1 MTQNIAKPNQNIQA
15 APRRHE
21 DTEAM
26 TTKSAH
32 PTPSISSAE
41 VTDLG
46 TSESGGSTPTTPMAD
61 LRRSFAPETD
71 PRPATASAGHVI
83 VQSLASHG
91 VKRTYVVP
99 GESFLEV
106 LDGLH
111 QSDIETIVC
120 RHEGGAAYM
129 AEADGKMTQVPGI
142 AMVTRGPGAAN
153 AHVGLHTAWQDST
166 PMVLFVGLIPFTH
179 RDREAFQEFDI
190 KAWFDTGAKRVMVLD
205 HPERASEIV
214 AEAMFAATN
223 GRPGPVVVGLPED
236 IIREHVPNTIHPPIP
251 VATGGMTV
259 ADSAAIAEALAASS
273 KPLFVT
279 GGNDWTQHGADQLTQ
294 WLEKHH
300 IPAAAEWRTE
310 GTVPFDSPSYVG
322 PIGYGRPRP
331 TYDLLD
337 ETDLLIFVGTVPG
350 DVITDGFVCRQ
361 DWTKKNFLVTIDPSL
376 RGRSGPVSYQI
387 VAKPDVFVRDLTKI
401 DLPVKEEWKFWT
413 ARMRGEQEKFATL
426 PPATPSDGKASMD
439 TLMANL
445 VPALADDAMVT
456 FGAGEHTNWAH
467 RYFPTRRYASMI
479 SARNG
484 SMGYS
489 IPSAIAASLAHPER
503 RVVTI
508 AGDGEFLMNGQ
519 ELATAAQYGATPLVV
534 VMDNQEYGTIR
545 THQER
550 HYPDRVSGTQLKNPD
565 FALMAQAFGGYGVR
579 VEQDADVPQAL
590 QSALKAIDEDKV
602 FALIHIIVEQRV
614 KAY

>member
-1 MTQNIAKPNQNIQA
+1 MTAQLT
-15 APRRHE
+15 
-21 DTEAM
+21 DTVPTNDAR
-26 TTKSAH
+26 TTKS
-32 PTPSISSAE
+32 
-41 VTDLG
+41 V
-46 TSESGGSTPTTPMAD
+46 
-61 LRRSFAPETD
+61 
-71 PRPATASAGHVI
+71 GHVI
-83 VQSLASHG
+83 VDSLVAHG
-91 VKRTYVVP
+91 VKRSYVVP
-99 GESFLEV
+99 GESFLDV

-111 QSDIETIVC
+111 GSPIQTVVC

-129 AEADGKMTQVPGI
+129 AEADGKMNQVPGV

-166 PMVLFVGLIPFTH
+166 PMVLFVGLIPFGH

-214 AEAMFAATN
+214 AEAMFAAIS

-236 IIREHVPNTIHPPIP
+236 IIRQQIDPALHPAIP
-251 VATGGMTV
+251 VATGGMTSFD
-259 ADSAAIAEALAASS
+259 AKALAAALMYSS

-279 GGNDWTQHGADQLTQ
+279 GGNDWSQAAADQLTA

-300 IPAAAEWRTE
+300 IAAAAEWRTQ

-331 TYDLLD
+331 TYDLLE
-337 ETDLLIFVGTVPG
+337 ETDLLVFVGTVPG

-361 DWTKKNFLVTIDPSL
+361 DWNKKNFLVTIDPAL
-376 RGRSGPVSYQI
+376 RGRSGPVSWQI
-387 VAKPDVFVRDLTKI
+387 VAKPDVFVRDLVELE
-401 DLPVKEEWKFWT
+401 LPFREDWKAWT
-413 ARMRGEQEKFATL
+413 HRMRGEQMAFASL
-426 PPATPSDGKASMD
+426 PSSRPRPGLARMD
-439 TLMANL
+439 TLMAHL
-445 VPALADDAMVT
+445 VPGLPEDAMVT

-467 RYFPTRRYASMI
+467 RYFPTRRYASML

-489 IPSAIAASLAHPER
+489 IPAAIAASLAHPGR
-503 RVVTI
+503 RIVTI

-519 ELATAAQYGATPLVV
+519 ELATAAQYGATPLVI

-550 HYPDRVSGTQLKNPD
+550 HYPGRVCGTQLRNPD
-565 FALMAQAFGGYGVR
+565 FAKMARAFGGFGIR
-579 VEQDADVPQAL
+579 VEADVDVPAAL
-590 QSALKAIDEDKV
+590 EASLDAIEKSHA
-602 FALIHIIVEQRV
+602 FALIHLVVEQRV

>member
-1 MTQNIAKPNQNIQA
+1 MTQTITDHTPDINDQQ
-15 APRRHE
+15 E
-21 DTEAM
+21 
-26 TTKSAH
+26 
-32 PTPSISSAE
+32 PT
-41 VTDLG
+41 LK
-46 TSESGGSTPTTPMAD
+46 
-61 LRRSFAPETD
+61 
-71 PRPATASAGHVI
+71 SAGHVI
-83 VQSLASHG
+83 VDTLIAHG
-91 VKRTYVVP
+91 VKRAHVVP
-99 GESFLEV
+99 GESFLDV

-111 QSDIETIVC
+111 NSAIETIVC
-120 RHEGGAAYM
+120 RHEGGASYM
-129 AEADGKMTQVPGI
+129 AEADGKMNQLPGI

-166 PMVLFVGLIPFTH
+166 PMVLFVGLIPFAH

-205 HPERASEIV
+205 HAERASEIV
-214 AEAMFAATN
+214 AEALFAAMS

-236 IIREHVPNTIHPPIP
+236 VIRQQIPSSLHPPIP
-251 VATGGMTV
+251 VATGGMTTT
-259 ADSAAIAEALAASS
+259 DSDSLAAALVAST

-279 GGNDWTQHGADQLTQ
+279 GGNDWTQEGADQLTA
-294 WLEKHH
+294 WLEAHS

-310 GTVPFDSPSYVG
+310 GTIPFDSPSYVG

-331 TYDLLD
+331 TYDLLE
-337 ETDLLIFVGTVPG
+337 ETDLLVFVGTVPG
-350 DVITDGFVCRQ
+350 DVITDGFLCRQ
-361 DWTKKNFLVTIDPSL
+361 DWSKKNFLITIDPSL

-387 VAKPDVFVRDLTKI
+387 VAKPDVFIRDLSKI
-401 DLPVKEEWKFWT
+401 KLPVKEEWKAWT
-413 ARMRGEQEKFATL
+413 AKMRSEQEAFSAL
-426 PPATPSDGKASMD
+426 PPAEPSEGPARMD

-445 VPALADDAMVT
+445 VPMLSKESMVT

-467 RYFPTRRYASMI
+467 RYFPTQRYASMI

-489 IPSAIAASLAHPER
+489 IPSAVAASLEYPGR

-519 ELATAAQYGATPLVV
+519 ELATAAQYGATPLVI

-550 HYPDRVSGTQLKNPD
+550 HYPRRISGTQLKNPE
-565 FALMAQAFGGYGVR
+565 FALMAQAFGGFGIK
-579 VEQDADVPQAL
+579 VERDVDIPAAL
-590 QSALKAIDEDKV
+590 TAALKAIDEDHV
-602 FALIHIIVEQRV
+602 FALIHLVVEQRV

>member
-1 MTQNIAKPNQNIQA
+1 MPSNPNDEVDFRHTVDVLDGGR
-15 APRRHE
+15 APASRTGLPIGHKGIPRTPE
-21 DTEAM
+21 PRLRP
-26 TTKSAH
+26 H
-32 PTPSISSAE
+32 PTDH
-41 VTDLG
+41 VQ
-46 TSESGGSTPTTPMAD
+46 
-61 LRRSFAPETD
+61 
-71 PRPATASAGHVI
+71 PRLKSAGHVI
-83 VQSLASHG
+83 VDSLAAHG
-91 VKRTYVVP
+91 VERTYVVP
-99 GESFLEV
+99 GESFLDV

-111 QSDIETIVC
+111 DSDIETIVC

-129 AEADGKMTQVPGI
+129 AEADGKMQQRPGV

-166 PMVLFVGLIPFTH
+166 PMLLFVGLIPFAH

-190 KAWFDTGAKRVMVLD
+190 KSWFDTGAKRVMVLD

-214 AEAMFAATN
+214 AEAMFAAMS

-236 IIREHVPNTIHPPIP
+236 ILRQQISPALHPVIP
-251 VATGGMTV
+251 VAAGGMSGS
-259 ADSAAIAEALAASS
+259 DSAALKAALAGSS

-279 GGNDWTQHGADQLTQ
+279 GGNDWTQEAADQLTA
-294 WLEKHH
+294 WLERHH
-300 IPAAAEWRTE
+300 IPAAAEWRTQ
-310 GTVPFDSPSYVG
+310 GTVSFDSPSYVG

-331 TYDLLD
+331 TYDLLE

-361 DWTKKNFLVTIDPSL
+361 DWDKKNFLVTVDPSL
-376 RGRSGPVSYQI
+376 RGRSGPVSCQI
-387 VAKPDVFVRDLTKI
+387 LAKPEAFVRNLEEI
-401 DLPVKEEWKFWT
+401 DLPVKEEWKAWT
-413 ARMRGEQEKFATL
+413 ARMRAEQEKFAAL
-426 PPATPSDGKASMD
+426 PPAAPAPGKARMD

-445 VPALADDAMVT
+445 VPRLPEDAVVT

-467 RYFPTRRYASMI
+467 RYFPTRRYASML

-489 IPSAIAASLAHPER
+489 VPSAIAASLADPGR

-534 VMDNQEYGTIR
+534 VMDNREYGTIR

-550 HYPDRVSGTQLKNPD
+550 HYPQRVSGTQLKNPN
-565 FALMAQAFGGYGVR
+565 FALLARAFGGFGITVT
-579 VEQDADVPQAL
+579 ADWEVPAAL
-590 QSALKAIDEDKV
+590 NAAMAAIDRDGV
-602 FALIHIIVEQRV
+602 FALIHLIVEQRV

>member
-1 MTQNIAKPNQNIQA
+1 
-15 APRRHE
+15 
-21 DTEAM
+21 M
-26 TTKSAH
+26 TTKSVQPA
-32 PTPSISSAE
+32 PSTFADVEHIRD
-41 VTDLG
+41 TG
-46 TSESGGSTPTTPMAD
+46 SGTTPPPDPAHDSQFSED
-61 LRRSFAPETD
+61 LNARL
-71 PRPATASAGHVI
+71 ATESAGHVI
-83 VQSLASHG
+83 VESLAAHG
-91 VKRTYVVP
+91 VERTYVVP
-99 GESFLEV
+99 GESFLDV

-111 QSDIETIVC
+111 SSDIETIVC

-129 AEADGKMTQVPGI
+129 AEADGKMNQLPGI

-166 PMVLFVGLIPFTH
+166 PMVLFVGLIPFAH

-214 AEAMFAATN
+214 AEAMFAAMS

-236 IIREHVPNTIHPPIP
+236 VIRQQIPNTIHPAIP

-259 ADSAAIAEALAASS
+259 TDTSAIAEALAASS

-279 GGNDWTQHGADQLTQ
+279 GGNDWTQHGADELTS

-310 GTVPFDSPSYVG
+310 GTVSFDSPSYVG

-331 TYDLLD
+331 TYNLLD

-361 DWTKKNFLVTIDPSL
+361 DWTKNNFLVTIDPSL

-401 DLPVKEEWKFWT
+401 DLPVKDEWKSWT
-413 ARMRGEQEKFATL
+413 ARMRAEQEAFAAL
-426 PPATPSDGKASMD
+426 PPAEPTEGQAKMD

-445 VPALADDAMVT
+445 VPTLPHDAMVT

-489 IPSAIAASLAHPER
+489 VPSAIAASLAHPER
-503 RVVTI
+503 RIVTI

-519 ELATAAQYGATPLVV
+519 ELATAAQYGATPLVI

-550 HYPDRVSGTQLKNPD
+550 HYPQRISGTQLKNPE
-565 FALMAQAFGGYGVR
+565 FALMAKAFGGFGVK
-579 VEQDADVPQAL
+579 VEHDHEVPAAIQDAL
-590 QSALKAIDEDKV
+590 TAIDKEKV
-602 FALIHIIVEQRV
+602 FALIHIVVEQRT

>member
-1 MTQNIAKPNQNIQA
+1 MTQTTATNDEIAGDQ
-15 APRRHE
+15 R
-21 DTEAM
+21 
-26 TTKSAH
+26 SA
-32 PTPSISSAE
+32 T
-41 VTDLG
+41 
-46 TSESGGSTPTTPMAD
+46 
-61 LRRSFAPETD
+61 LR
-71 PRPATASAGHVI
+71 SAGHVI
-83 VQSLASHG
+83 VDSLVAHG
-91 VKRTYVVP
+91 VKRVHVVP
-99 GESFLEV
+99 GESFLDV

-111 QSDIETIVC
+111 KSAIETIVC
-120 RHEGGAAYM
+120 RHEGGATYM
-129 AEADGKMTQVPGI
+129 AEADGKMNQLPGI

-166 PMVLFVGLIPFTH
+166 PMVLFVGLIPFAH

-190 KAWFDTGAKRVMVLD
+190 KAWFGTGAKRVMVLD
-205 HPERASEIV
+205 HAERASEIV
-214 AEAMFAATN
+214 AEAFFAAMS

-236 IIREHVPNTIHPPIP
+236 VIRHQIPAELHPPIP
-251 VATGGMTV
+251 IASGGMTTI
-259 ADSAAIAEALAASS
+259 DSDALAKALAASS

-279 GGNDWTQHGADQLTQ
+279 GGNDWTQECADELTH

-331 TYDLLD
+331 TYDLLE
-337 ETDLLIFVGTVPG
+337 ETDLLVFVGTVPG
-350 DVITDGFVCRQ
+350 DVITDGFLIRQ
-361 DWTKKNFLVTIDPSL
+361 DWNKKNFLVTIDSSL

-387 VAKPDVFVRDLTKI
+387 VAKPDVFIRDLVKI
-401 DLPVKEEWKFWT
+401 VLPVKDEWKAWT
-413 ARMRGEQEKFATL
+413 ARMRREQESFATL
-426 PPATPSDGKASMD
+426 PPAAASDGQARMD

-445 VPALADDAMVT
+445 VPTLPADAMVT
-456 FGAGEHTNWAH
+456 LGAGEHTNWAH
-467 RYFPTRRYASMI
+467 RYFPTQRYASMI

-489 IPSAIAASLAHPER
+489 VPSAVAASLAFPGR
-503 RVVTI
+503 RIVTI

-519 ELATAAQYGATPLVV
+519 ELATAVQYGATPLVI

-550 HYPDRVSGTQLKNPD
+550 HYPARISGTQLRNPD
-565 FALMAQAFGGYGVR
+565 FALMAQAFGGFGIK
-579 VEQDADVPQAL
+579 VEKDTDVPAAIIA
-590 QSALKAIDEDKV
+590 ALKAIDEDHV
-602 FALIHIIVEQRV
+602 FALIHLIVEQRV

>member
-1 MTQNIAKPNQNIQA
+1 MTT
-15 APRRHE
+15 E
-21 DTEAM
+21 TEA
-26 TTKSAH
+26 TLTASH
-32 PTPSISSAE
+32 T
-41 VTDLG
+41 
-46 TSESGGSTPTTPMAD
+46 
-61 LRRSFAPETD
+61 
-71 PRPATASAGHVI
+71 RPAAVVISGDGQRPESPSEEPQAGARPALKSAGHVI
-83 VQSLASHG
+83 VDSLVAHG
-91 VKRTYVVP
+91 VERTYVVP
-99 GESFLEV
+99 GESFLDV

-111 QSDIETIVC
+111 HSDIETIVC

-129 AEADGKMTQVPGI
+129 AEADGKMNQRPGI

-166 PMVLFVGLIPFTH
+166 PMLLFVGLIPFAH

-214 AEAMFAATN
+214 AEAMFAAMS

-236 IIREHVPNTIHPPIP
+236 IIRHQIDPALHPAIP
-251 VATGGMTV
+251 VAAGGMSTS
-259 ADSAAIAEALAASS
+259 DAAALEAALAESR

-279 GGNDWTQHGADQLTQ
+279 GGNDWTQAAADQLTG
-294 WLEKHH
+294 WLEAHH
-300 IPAAAEWRTE
+300 IPAAAEWRTQ
-310 GTVPFDSPSYVG
+310 GTVSFDSPSYVG

-337 ETDLLIFVGTVPG
+337 ETDLLVFVGTVPG

-361 DWTKKNFLVTIDPSL
+361 DWNKKNFLVTVDPSL
-376 RGRSGPVSYQI
+376 RGRSGPVSRQI
-387 VAKPDVFVRDLTKI
+387 LAKPEAFVSDLVGI
-401 DLPVKEEWKFWT
+401 HVPVKEEWKEWT
-413 ARMRGEQEKFATL
+413 DRMRGEQERFAAL
-426 PPATPSDGKASMD
+426 PPSAPAAGQARMD

-445 VPALADDAMVT
+445 VPRLPQDSMVT

-489 IPSAIAASLAHPER
+489 VPSAIAASLAEPRR

-519 ELATAAQYGATPLVV
+519 ELATAAQYGATPLVI

-550 HYPDRVSGTQLKNPD
+550 HYPARVSGTQLKNPD
-565 FALMAQAFGGYGVR
+565 FGLMARAFGGFGVT
-579 VEQDADVPQAL
+579 VTEDKDVPAAL
-590 QSALKAIDEDKV
+590 DAALVAIDGDGV
-602 FALIHIIVEQRV
+602 FALIHLVVEQRV

>member
-1 MTQNIAKPNQNIQA
+1 MPSNPNDEVDFRHTVDVLDGGRA
-15 APRRHE
+15 YAPKTALPSGDKGNQGNHTPRLRP
-21 DTEAM
+21 
-26 TTKSAH
+26 H
-32 PTPSISSAE
+32 PTDH
-41 VTDLG
+41 VQ
-46 TSESGGSTPTTPMAD
+46 
-61 LRRSFAPETD
+61 
-71 PRPATASAGHVI
+71 PRPKSAGHVI
-83 VQSLASHG
+83 VDSLAAHG
-91 VKRTYVVP
+91 VERTYVVP
-99 GESFLEV
+99 GESFLDV

-111 QSDIETIVC
+111 NSDIETIVC

-129 AEADGKMTQVPGI
+129 AEADGKMQQRPGV

-166 PMVLFVGLIPFTH
+166 PMLLFVGLIPFAH

-190 KAWFDTGAKRVMVLD
+190 KSWFDTGAKRVMVLD
-205 HPERASEIV
+205 HAERASEIV
-214 AEAMFAATN
+214 AEAMFAAMS

-236 IIREHVPNTIHPPIP
+236 ILRQHINPALHPVIP
-251 VATGGMTV
+251 VAAGGMSGS
-259 ADSAAIAEALAASS
+259 DSAALKAALAGSS

-279 GGNDWTQHGADQLTQ
+279 GGNDWTQEAADQLTA
-294 WLEKHH
+294 WLERHH
-300 IPAAAEWRTE
+300 IPAAAEWRTQ
-310 GTVPFDSPSYVG
+310 GTVSFDSPSYVG

-331 TYDLLD
+331 TYDLLE
-337 ETDLLIFVGTVPG
+337 ETDLLVFVGTVPG

-361 DWTKKNFLVTIDPSL
+361 DWDKKNFLVTVDPSL
-376 RGRSGPVSYQI
+376 RGRSGPVSRQI
-387 VAKPDVFVRDLTKI
+387 LAKPEAFVRDLEEI
-401 DLPVKEEWKFWT
+401 RLPVKDEWKAWST
-413 ARMRGEQEKFATL
+413 RMRAEQEKFATL
-426 PPATPSDGKASMD
+426 PPAAPAPGRARMD

-445 VPALADDAMVT
+445 VPRLSEDSVVT

-467 RYFPTRRYASMI
+467 RYFPTRRYASML

-489 IPSAIAASLAHPER
+489 VPSAIAASLADPGR

-534 VMDNQEYGTIR
+534 VMDNREYGTIR

-550 HYPDRVSGTQLKNPD
+550 HYPQRISGTQLKNPN
-565 FALMAQAFGGYGVR
+565 FALMAKAFGGFGITVT
-579 VEQDADVPQAL
+579 ADWEVPAAL
-590 QSALKAIDEDKV
+590 NAAMEAIDRDGV
-602 FALIHIIVEQRV
+602 FALIHLLVEQRV

>member
-1 MTQNIAKPNQNIQA
+1 MTATDTQPVDGDTL
-15 APRRHE
+15 APFQ
-21 DTEAM
+21 T
-26 TTKSAH
+26 
-32 PTPSISSAE
+32 
-41 VTDLG
+41 V
-46 TSESGGSTPTTPMAD
+46 
-61 LRRSFAPETD
+61 PETNPD
-71 PRPATASAGHVI
+71 SPNGNGPLKSAGHVI
-83 VQSLASHG
+83 VDSLVAHG
-91 VKRTYVVP
+91 VERTFVVP
-99 GESFLEV
+99 GESFLDV

-111 QSDIETIVC
+111 GSDIETVVC

-129 AEADGKMTQVPGI
+129 AEADGKMNQRPGV

-166 PMVLFVGLIPFTH
+166 PMVLFVGLIPFAH

-205 HPERASEIV
+205 HAERASEIV
-214 AEAMFAATN
+214 AEAMFAAMS

-236 IIREHVPNTIHPPIP
+236 IIRQQVSPALHPAVP
-251 VATGGMTV
+251 VAAGGM
-259 ADSAAIAEALAASS
+259 SATDAGALAEALAEAK

-279 GGNDWTQHGADQLTQ
+279 GGNDWTQDAATQLTE
-294 WLEKHH
+294 WLEKHS
-300 IPAAAEWRTE
+300 IPAAAEWRTQ
-310 GTVPFDSPSYVG
+310 GTVSFDSPSYVG

-331 TYDLLD
+331 TYDLLE
-337 ETDLLIFVGTVPG
+337 ETDLLVFVGTVPG

-361 DWTKKNFLVTIDPSL
+361 DWNKKNFLVTIDPSL
-376 RGRSGPVSYQI
+376 RGRSGPVSRQI
-387 VAKPDVFVRDLTKI
+387 VAKPDAFVRDLAGI
-401 DLPVKEEWKFWT
+401 ELPVKDEWKAWT
-413 ARMRGEQEKFATL
+413 ARMRAEQSAFAWL
-426 PPATPSDGKASMD
+426 PPATPGNGPAKMD

-445 VPALADDAMVT
+445 VPRLPEDAQVT

-467 RYFPTRRYASMI
+467 RYFPTRRYASML

-489 IPSAIAASLAHPER
+489 VPSAIAASLASPGR

-519 ELATAAQYGATPLVV
+519 ELATAAQYGATPLVI

-550 HYPDRVSGTQLKNPD
+550 HYPSRVSGTQLKNPD
-565 FALMAQAFGGYGVR
+565 FGLMARAFGGFGITVA
-579 VEQDADVPQAL
+579 EDKDIPAALDAAL
-590 QSALKAIDEDKV
+590 AAIDQDGV
-602 FALIHIIVEQRV
+602 FALIHLIVEQRV

>member
-1 MTQNIAKPNQNIQA
+1 MTTESAPTMTATHTQPFEGQIPNQ
-15 APRRHE
+15 
-21 DTEAM
+21 
-26 TTKSAH
+26 
-32 PTPSISSAE
+32 PTPSAAHANP
-41 VTDLG
+41 G
-46 TSESGGSTPTTPMAD
+46 TNPGGNPTGN
-61 LRRSFAPETD
+61 
-71 PRPATASAGHVI
+71 PAGGNALKSAGHVI
-83 VQSLASHG
+83 VDSLVAHG
-91 VKRTYVVP
+91 VERTYVVP
-99 GESFLEV
+99 GESFLDV

-111 QSDIETIVC
+111 GSDIETVVC

-129 AEADGKMTQVPGI
+129 AEADGKMNQRPGV

-166 PMVLFVGLIPFTH
+166 PMLLFVGLIPFAH

-205 HPERASEIV
+205 HAERASEIV
-214 AEAMFAATN
+214 AEAMFAAMS

-236 IIREHVPNTIHPPIP
+236 IIRQQVDPAPHPIIP
-251 VATGGMTV
+251 VASGGMSTTD
-259 ADSAAIAEALAASS
+259 AQALAAALENSS

-279 GGNDWTQHGADQLTQ
+279 GGNDWTQEAASQLTE
-294 WLEKHH
+294 WLERHH
-300 IPAAAEWRTE
+300 IPAAAEWRTQ
-310 GTVPFDSPSYVG
+310 GTVSFDSPSYVG

-331 TYDLLD
+331 TYDLLE
-337 ETDLLIFVGTVPG
+337 ETDLLVFVGTVPG

-361 DWTKKNFLVTIDPSL
+361 DWNKKNFLVTIDPSL
-376 RGRSGPVSYQI
+376 RGRSGPVSRQI
-387 VAKPDVFVRDLTKI
+387 LAKPDAFVRDLLGI
-401 DLPVKEEWKFWT
+401 DLPVKEEWKAWT
-413 ARMRGEQEKFATL
+413 ARMRAEQTSFAAL
-426 PPATPSDGKASMD
+426 PPGDAPASGAAEASGEGPATGDAPAKMD

-445 VPALADDAMVT
+445 VPRLPEDAMVT

-489 IPSAIAASLAHPER
+489 VPSAIAASLASPRR

-519 ELATAAQYGATPLVV
+519 ELATAAQYGATPLII

-550 HYPDRVSGTQLKNPD
+550 HYPHRVSGTQLKNPD
-565 FALMAQAFGGYGVR
+565 FGLMARAFGGFGITVTR
-579 VEQDADVPQAL
+579 DGDVPAAL
-590 QSALKAIDEDKV
+590 DAAFQAIDRDGM
-602 FALIHIIVEQRV
+602 FALIHLIVEQRV